1 MLSKAKLDRGLRLL
15 PVALLLATVALRV
28 YEPAPVERLRL
39 SVFDQYQALKPRE
52 PAELPVRVLDIDEKS
67 LEKFGQWPWPRIR
80 LAEIIDL
87 LSESGAAAV
96 LLDVLISEP
105 DRLSPSQLA
114 EMLPDEPEFAA
125 ARKILSRQIDFD
137 ETLAMSAG
145 QANTVI
151 GFVLNSDSIARM
163 PSSKAGIVQAGD
175 DPWSFLP
182 AYSGNIPA
190 LPSLE
195 ESSAGYGALNLVPDR
210 DGIVRRAPLFYNLN
224 SKVVPS
230 VDAEVLRIAQGAS
243 TYIIKSSTA
252 SGELSLGTRGGI
264 VNARIGALT
273 VPTDEHGRIW
283 IRYGPYEADLTVPAW
298 QLLDGTAP
306 TEDLAGHIV
315 LIGSTAAGLNMP
327 SATSIASSVS
337 SVVIRAQILQTLIS
351 GEYLYRPDWSNG
363 AEILSSLILGLMMI
377 WILPYLGAAWCAL
390 VATILISA
398 AFGGSWFLFSEQSA
412 LVDPFYFAIVILLV
426 YLAQSLRMYLSSEQE
441 RKTVRDAFGRYLS
454 PALVEQLADEPDRLT
469 LGGEMRE
476 MSILFCDIRGF
487 TAVSERHSPEDLTRL
502 INRFLTPLTKVILDR
517 SGTID
522 KYMGDCIMAF
532 WNAPINVPEHALKA
546 CQSALAMMT
555 ALEQLNKELSE
566 EAAKQFALR
575 ENATGEG
582 LSLTRGT
589 LHKSTTELLRVG
601 VGINTGT
608 ACVGNLGSEQRFDYS
623 ALGDSVNLASRLE
636 GQSKT
641 YGVDILLAE
650 ETYAGAEQLAAVE
663 LDLVQVVGK
672 TEPVRIFAL
681 IGDESVKNSEGFARL
696 TRLQSKMLNFYRNCQ
711 WDDALAIIRQLRND
725 DAAISMTRYYDM
737 FDKRVTE
744 FRAEPPDSDW
754 DGVERRLVK

>member
-1 MLSKAKLDRGLRLL
+1 MIKAKLDRGLRLL
-15 PVALLLATVALRV
+15 PVALLLASVALRV

-52 PAELPVRVLDIDEKS
+52 STELPVRILDIDEKS
-67 LEKFGQWPWPRIR
+67 LQRFGQWPWPRIR
-80 LAEIIDL
+80 LAQIIDL

-114 EMLPDEPEFAA
+114 KMLPDEPEFAA
-125 ARKILSRQIDFD
+125 ARETLSQQIDFD
-137 ETLAMSAG
+137 KSLAMSAG

-151 GFVLNSDSIARM
+151 GFVLSRDPAGRM
-163 PSSKAGIVQAGD
+163 PSPKAGIVQAGD
-175 DPWSFLP
+175 EPWSFLP
-182 AYSGNIPA
+182 PFAGNIPA
-190 LPSLE
+190 LPKLE
-195 ESSAGYGALNLVPDR
+195 ASVAGYGALNLVPDR
-210 DGIVRRAPLFYNLN
+210 DGIVRRAPLFYGLKT
-224 SKVVPS
+224 KVVPS

-243 TYIIKSSTA
+243 TYIIKSTTA
-252 SGELSLGTRGGI
+252 SGEMSLGSRGGI

-273 VPTDEHGRIW
+273 VPTDQHGRIW
-283 IRYGPYEADLTVPAW
+283 IRYAPYSSSLTVPAW
-298 QLLDGTAP
+298 QLMDGTAP
-306 TEDLAGHIV
+306 TQDLAGHIV
-315 LIGSTAAGLNMP
+315 LVGSTAAGLNMP

-363 AEILSSLILGLMMI
+363 AEILASLALGLLLI
-377 WILPYLGAAWCAL
+377 WILPYLGSAWCAL
-390 VATILISA
+390 IALISTLM
-398 AFGGSWFLFSEQSA
+398 AFGGSWLLFTEQNA
-412 LVDPFYFAIVILLV
+412 LVDPVYFALVILLV

-454 PALVEQLADEPDRLT
+454 PALVEQLAEEPDRLT

-502 INRFLTPLTKVILDR
+502 INRFLTPLTQVILDR

-532 WNAPINVPEHALKA
+532 WNAPVDVPDHALKA
-546 CQSALAMMT
+546 CQSALAMMN
-555 ALEQLNKELSE
+555 ALEQLNNELSE
-566 EAAKQFALR
+566 EAAKSFVLQKN
-575 ENATGEG
+575 ETGG
-582 LSLTRGT
+582 GISLHRGK
-589 LHKSTTELLRVG
+589 LHGTTTELLRVG
-601 VGINTGT
+601 IGINTGT

-650 ETYAGAEQLAAVE
+650 ETYAAANQLAAVE

-681 IGDESVKNSEGFARL
+681 IGDEAVKDSTGFDRL
-696 TRLQSKMLNFYRNCQ
+696 TRLQNDMLGAYRERQ
-711 WDDALAIIRQLRND
+711 WDNALEIIRQLRND
-725 DAAISMTRYYDM
+725 AAAISMTRYYDM
-737 FDKRVTE
+737 FDERVTE
-744 FRAEPPDSDW
+744 FMATPPDSDW